1 MRPLLIK
8 IFFRVCALFPL
19 PVAHLIGGCLGTAA
33 ALLPGRM
40 RRISRINIDMCLPE
54 LKPAQRRRILRR
66 SLVET
71 GKTVTETAP
80 LWYWHRSRVLKLVR
94 ELRGIE
100 SLEEALAAKR
110 GAVLAIPHLGSWE
123 MVGLYCSAH
132 HPMTS
137 LYRPPRMEALGTHIT
152 HARERFGARLVPAG
166 TRGVRALHRALGNGE
181 VVAILPDQEPKR
193 GAGVFAPFF
202 GHSAYTM
209 TLLARLIKNTGAPV
223 FFTYAERLPRGA
235 GFRLHFV
242 HAPPDLHHT
251 AEVESMTAM
260 INQGIEACV
269 RGIPEQYQWSYKR
282 FNTRPEGERGVY

>member
-8 IFFRVCALFPL
+8 VFFRVCALFPL
-19 PVAHLIGGCLGTAA
+19 PVVHLLGACMGTAS

-40 RRISRINIDMCLPE
+40 RRVSRINIEMCLPE

-71 GKTVTETAP
+71 GKTVTETGP
-80 LWYWHRSRVLKLVR
+80 LWYWRRPRVLKLVR

-100 SLEEALAAKR
+100 ALEGALAANR
-110 GAVLAIPHLGSWE
+110 GAILAIPHLGSWE

-137 LYRPPRMEALGTHIT
+137 LYRPPRMEALGAHIT

-166 TRGVRALHRALGNGE
+166 TRGVRALHRALANGE

-193 GAGVFAPFF
+193 GAGAFAPFF
-202 GHSAYTM
+202 GHPAYTM

-242 HAPPDLHHT
+242 HAPQNLHT
-251 AEVESMTAM
+251 AEVEPMTAM
-260 INQGIEACV
+260 INQGIESCV